1 MDKKHAEGCIR
12 IAAALFFAAVFAL
25 AGPES
30 AWKDQVSFPR
40 TSAGLSVEAYFEA
53 FNAGVPAMREFFFT
67 HTAKSALPRASV
79 EIRVERYRQ
88 MKERLGVLRPQKIV
102 ASREDFISV
111 VAAAEKG
118 QVVRLEFQFEPSAP
132 YGLLGVRLERE
143 EPEAEGAPP
152 AEPKKDEAGL
162 LAAVSALVDEAVQK
176 EEFSG
181 VVLVA
186 KDGTPVFERA
196 YGLADREAGIP
207 NRVDTRFNIGSINKS
222 FTGLAVLRLA
232 AENKLS
238 LNDPVSLY
246 LADYP
251 NPDVA
256 AKVRVRH
263 LLHMTSG
270 LGDFFGERYEATP
283 KEKIRRLED
292 YLPLFADKPLEFEPG
307 TREKYSNAGYIVLGL
322 IIQKA
327 SGMDY
332 AAFMEERI
340 FKPAGMADT
349 GWIDKDAPLPER
361 AVGYVREGAV
371 LKPNTDTLPGRGS
384 SAGGGYSTARDLLS
398 YTTAI
403 ATGILPGDVE
413 KMGQGLALAGGAPG
427 LNAALE
433 WDTRSGYVIIVLSNF
448 GPPSAE
454 KIARQIRAWLPR

>member
-1 MDKKHAEGCIR
+1 MDNRRAR
-12 IAAALFFAAVFAL
+12 AFFRASAALLFTAV
-25 AGPES
+25 S
-30 AWKDQVSFPR
+30 AWAVPGAAGEDQVSFPK
-40 TSAGLSVEAYFEA
+40 TDVGLSVEAYFAA
-53 FNAGVPAMREFFFT
+53 FNAGVPAMREYFSA

-88 MKERLGVLRPQKIV
+88 MKERLGALRPRKIV
-102 ASREDFISV
+102 ASREDFLSV

-118 QVVRLEFQFEPSAP
+118 QIVRLEFQFEPSAP
-132 YGLLGVRLERE
+132 FGLLGVRLERE
-143 EPEAEGAPP
+143 EQEAETASP
-152 AEPKKDEAGL
+152 AEPKKDEAEL
-162 LAAVSALVDEAVQK
+162 LAAVSALADEAVQK

-181 VVLVA
+181 VILVA
-186 KDGTPVFERA
+186 KDGAPVFEKA

-207 NRVDTRFNIGSINKS
+207 NRVETRFNIGSINKS
-222 FTGLAVLRLA
+222 FTGLAVLQLA

-246 LADYP
+246 LPDYP
-251 NPDVA
+251 NPDAA

-270 LGDFFGERYEATP
+270 LGDFFGERFEAAP

-332 AAFMEERI
+332 AACMEERI

-349 GWIDKDAPLPER
+349 GWIDKDAALPER
-361 AVGYVREGAV
+361 AVGYIREGAV
-371 LKPNTDTLPGRGS
+371 WKPNTDTLPGRGS
-384 SAGGGYSTARDLLS
+384 SAGGGYSTARDLLR
-398 YTTAI
+398 YTIAI
-403 ATGILPGDVE
+403 AKGILPGDVD
-413 KMGQGLALAGGAPG
+413 KMGQGLAVAGGAPG

-433 WDTRSGYVIIVLSNF
+433 WDTRSGHVIVVLSNF
-448 GPPSAE
+448 SPPSAE

>member
-1 MDKKHAEGCIR
+1 
-12 IAAALFFAAVFAL
+12 
-25 AGPES
+25 
-30 AWKDQVSFPR
+30 
-40 TSAGLSVEAYFEA
+40 
-53 FNAGVPAMREFFFT
+53 MREFFFT